1 MQQLR
6 SRLAANKTGQQQG
19 IYSVCSAHPLV
30 IKAAL
35 RQARQDQ
42 SQLLIEATANQVN
55 QFGGYTGMKPADFI
69 SFVADLAAEEGV
81 DSEQL
86 LFGGDHLGPV
96 CWQQETAEQAMHK
109 SEELIACYVAAGF
122 SKIHLDTSMGCAD
135 DPDILPDEV
144 IAKRA
149 ARLCWVAEQT
159 AAEYGFAGQLC
170 YVVGTEV
177 PPPGGVSELETSLQV
192 TSVDDVA
199 TTISV
204 HREAFSQQGLSDEV
218 WSRVIAVVVQPGVEF
233 DNDMVHPFEP
243 AKAEALSQ
251 YIQQE
256 PGLVYEAH
264 STDYQ
269 SATAY
274 QHLVRGHFAILKVGP
289 QLTFALRE
297 ALFALAHIEQQLVP
311 AEQCS
316 DLINACLQL
325 MNKQPAYWQRFYQA
339 QEQELRFLQ
348 LFSYSDRIRYYWPQP
363 ELQGAVRQLFSNL
376 ARVRIPQPVL
386 HQYLPQ
392 QAWPEPGAE
401 ENCSAEDRVIQHI
414 QCVLKRYAQACG
426 TTALIKEDRL

>member
-6 SRLAANKTGQQQG
+6 LRLAANKSGQQQG

-35 RQARQDQ
+35 RQAKQDQ

-69 SFVADLAAEEGV
+69 AFVAELAAEEGV
-81 DSEQL
+81 GSDQL

-96 CWQQETAEQAMHK
+96 CWQSESAEQAMQK
-109 SEELIACYVAAGF
+109 SEELIASYVSAGF
-122 SKIHLDTSMGCAD
+122 SKIHLDTSMGCSD
-135 DPDILPDEV
+135 DPTVLPDEV
-144 IAKRA
+144 VAKRA
-149 ARLCWVAEQT
+149 ARLCQVAERT
-159 AAEYGFAGQLC
+159 AAQHGFAGQLL

-199 TTISV
+199 QTIAV
-204 HREAFSQQGLSDEV
+204 HRQAFSEQGLSDDV

-233 DNDMVHPFEP
+233 DNDAVHPFQPEH
-243 AKAEALSQ
+243 ARELSHF
-251 YIQQE
+251 IQQE
-256 PGLVYEAH
+256 HGLVYEAH

-269 SATAY
+269 TDSAY
-274 QHLVRGHFAILKVGP
+274 IDLVRGHFAILKVGP

-316 DLINACLQL
+316 DLINRCLEQ
-325 MNKQPAYWQRFYQA
+325 MNEHPVFWQRFYVA
-339 QEQELRFLQ
+339 TEQELQYLQ

-363 ELQGAVRQLFSNL
+363 ELQSAVQQLFSNL
-376 ARVRIPQPVL
+376 ASTRIPQPLL

-392 QAWPEPGAE
+392 QALPEQAGE
-401 ENCSAEDRVIQHI
+401 LQWSAEDRVIQHI
-414 QCVLKRYAQACG
+414 QRVLTRYAQACG
-426 TTALIKEDRL
+426 YQHDLRSI

>member
-6 SRLAANKTGQQQG
+6 SRLAANKAGQQQG

-55 QFGGYTGMKPADFI
+55 QYGGYTGMKPADFI
-69 SFVADLAAEEGV
+69 AFVTQLAVEEGV

-96 CWQQETAEQAMHK
+96 CWQQDSAEVAMQK
-109 SEELIACYVAAGF
+109 SEALIASYVAAGF

-135 DPDILPDEV
+135 DPENLPDEV

-149 ARLCWVAEQT
+149 ARLCQVAEQT
-159 AAEYGFAGQLC
+159 AAEHGFAGQLL

-177 PPPGGVSELETSLQV
+177 PPPGGVSELESSLQV
-192 TSVDDVA
+192 TAVDDVE

-204 HREAFSQQGLSDEV
+204 HQEAFSQQGLSDEV

-233 DNDMVHPFEP
+233 DNDRVHPFEP
-243 AKAEALSQ
+243 VKASALSQ
-251 YIQQE
+251 FIQQQ

-269 SATAY
+269 TASAY

-297 ALFALAHIEQQLVP
+297 ALFALAHIEQHLVP

-316 DLINACLQL
+316 NVIQVCLDR
-325 MNKQPAYWQRFYQA
+325 MNQQPDYWQRFYLA
-339 QEQELRFLQ
+339 KGQELRFLQ

-363 ELQGAVRQLFSNL
+363 ELQHAVRQLFDNL
-376 ARVRIPQPVL
+376 AGQQIPQPLL

-392 QAWPEPGAE
+392 HALPEVSAERQA
-401 ENCSAEDRVIQHI
+401 SAEDRVIQHI
-414 QCVLKRYAQACG
+414 QRVVKRYAQACG
-426 TTALIKEDRL
+426 TAESIEEKRL